1 VSHKLDLQSKSDY
14 PRTFQ
19 TTCECVFSFPPEY
32 DLDLDL
38 DLGVIK
44 LYISTRNKFLGQ
56 CI

>member
-1 VSHKLDLQSKSDY
+1 MSHKLDLQSKSDY